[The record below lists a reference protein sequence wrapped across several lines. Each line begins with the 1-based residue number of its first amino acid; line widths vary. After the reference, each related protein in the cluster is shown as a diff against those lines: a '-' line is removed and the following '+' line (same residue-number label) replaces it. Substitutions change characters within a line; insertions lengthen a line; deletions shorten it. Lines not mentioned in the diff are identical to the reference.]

1 MKNSSSIV
9 AASRRIRNRLIQSAI
24 IASIVAVAP
33 SPARA
38 DSPAAGIAVGIGVGV
53 VSGLIANA
61 IYDYATSDSG
71 SGTTT
76 TTTTETTT
84 TTTTETTTTTT
95 TTTQNSTAAPDTG
108 QVQKTPTP
116 TGFSQTAGPVR
127 RVGGEGKGYLLAL
140 DRVHNTADV
149 LTQHPGVEGLQFKVE
164 RKIKTVLKRKAAPVK
179 AGTRMDIQLTL
190 RDLYL
195 STRDIPKTQGRS
207 KLSVSVT
214 VNGKSIY
221 VFSAEL
227 EQGRKPIVS
236 DKAAAARTLKNA
248 SDILAIDEFVKKL
261 DYEVEAGRTTDEI
274 VVTLVSEGTGRR
286 LGKSPG

>member
-1 MKNSSSIV
+1 M
-9 AASRRIRNRLIQSAI
+9 
-24 IASIVAVAP
+24 
-33 SPARA
+33 
-38 DSPAAGIAVGIGVGV
+38 AGW
-53 VSGLIANA
+53 
-61 IYDYATSDSG
+61 
-71 SGTTT
+71 
-76 TTTTETTT
+76 
-84 TTTTETTTTTT
+84 
-95 TTTQNSTAAPDTG
+95 
-108 QVQKTPTP
+108 
-116 TGFSQTAGPVR
+116 
-127 RVGGEGKGYLLAL
+127 
-140 DRVHNTADV
+140 
-149 LTQHPGVEGLQFKVE
+149 
-164 RKIKTVLKRKAAPVK
+164 
-179 AGTRMDIQLTL
+179 LTL

-221 VFSAEL
+221 VFSADL